1 MEGVGGLIPVGP
13 FYMLGEIMT
22 WSYTGDPA
30 DSTKD
35 AVRFLIGDTDTSDQL
50 LTDEEIDYTV
60 DSSGSLYQAAH
71 DSAYAIASTFARMAS
86 SKSVGDMS
94 LSYSDRAASYYQVAD
109 RMLQLQAKR
118 QPPTPWID
126 PDNIIRAS
134 EKTVPPT
141 NGTEFYTGQ
150 MDYLRP

>member
-1 MEGVGGLIPVGP
+1 L
-13 FYMLGEIMT
+13 T
-22 WSYTGDPA
+22 WSYTGNPA
-30 DSTKD
+30 SSSKD

-50 LTDEEIDYTV
+50 LSNEEIDYTITQ
-60 DSSGSLYQAAH
+60 SGSIYQAAH

-86 SKSVGDMS
+86 SKSVGDLS
-94 LSYSDRAASYYQVAD
+94 LSYNDRATTYYQVAD

-118 QPPTPWID
+118 QPPTPYIS

-134 EKTVPPT
+134 EKTIPPA

-150 MDYLRP
+150 QDYLRP

>member
-1 MEGVGGLIPVGP
+1 L
-13 FYMLGEIMT
+13 T
-22 WSYTGDPA
+22 WSYTGNPA
-30 DSTKD
+30 SSSKD

-50 LTDEEIDYTV
+50 LSNEEIDYTITQ
-60 DSSGSLYQAAH
+60 SGSIYQAAH

-86 SKSVGDMS
+86 SKSVGDLS
-94 LSYSDRAASYYQVAD
+94 LSYNDRATTYYQVAD

-118 QPPTPWID
+118 QPPIPYIS

-134 EKTVPPT
+134 EKTIPPA

-150 MDYLRP
+150 QDYLRP